1 MLRAWLYR
9 FARDRKANAAVIADQ
24 PVRTGRKPV
33 GLKRFV
39 GDTRGNIAV
48 IFAIACI
55 PLLSGVGCAID
66 YALATRMKSKLQS
79 AADAAAVGAISQ
91 GSPAYVAAGQMG
103 STGPV
108 TAGNTDATNIFNA
121 NISGLTGYNN
131 LIVTPSVTKTNTNI
145 TSAPWHAIFRR
156 RTALARMA
164 APRAIRPTTTVWAMR
179 SPGSA
184 KAVIKNCF
192 RRTTTIRWAYSC
204 PRRWSRGCQIR
215 STIP

>member
-9 FARDRKANAAVIADQ
+9 FARDRKADAAVIADQ

-66 YALATRMKSKLQS
+66 YALGTRMKSKLQS

-145 TSAPWHAIFRR
+145 TSSISFSADV
-156 RTALARMA
+156 
-164 APRAIRPTTTVWAMR
+164 PTTFLGLIGCKKL
-179 SPGSA
+179 SISGSSQA
-184 KAVIKNCF
+184 A
-192 RRTTTIRWAYSC
+192 
-204 PRRWSRGCQIR
+204 G
-215 STIP
+215 